1 MMGNF
6 DDELPSQ
13 AALDAAK
20 QLVAHLTKNGFTHS
34 CYGLYG
40 HRDGKDTTCP
50 GQRLYEEFATWP
62 NWHKECNNENIFE

>member
-62 NWHKECNNENIFE
+62 NWNKECNNENIFE